1 MAYDSDNDSAGDV
14 EVIFAL
20 HEAIEQGD
28 VEALRAHLAKKQA
41 GATSSSSAALQS
53 SGAGQLSGALE
64 GDDDDESDGDF
75 DPSKR
80 QTMSAGVND
89 RDWLSMT
96 PLHLALLLERL
107 DCAQVCIQNGA
118 RTASTIEGMPMLNFL
133 FQVVQRDASSD
144 FLQAA
149 LQLLLGANTPV
160 SAVSDLGC
168 TTLMAAAALDKPD
181 VLQQLQQVFKQQLT
195 AEQEDMA
202 ALLAARAAEGLQPI
216 GDGEALAAASS
227 APTPEKMQATATA
240 WVNAQ
245 DASQQTALHYAAT
258 VGAADSIS
266 ALLALGAEVTLAD
279 AEGNTAAH
287 VAAAN
292 GFKQLLPLLKCEGAV
307 NLYGRV
313 PAAELLAVDSSLP
326 STLLVTHADCLQ
338 HHTAPFPIQRHGEDP
353 PPENVWRLKTLVDSK
368 FGVLRRAAFKSCSWL
383 TDAAAANMSQILRVH
398 EYSYVRKL
406 LRVCGT
412 VQNTPEP
419 GKHDIAHVDPD
430 TAVSR
435 GSFDAAAAAAG
446 AAIAAVD
453 AVAAGKARNA
463 FCAVRPPGHHSGPY
477 GKVVNDNDPS
487 GSHGFCLLNNIAIA
501 AAHARAA
508 YHSGAPHGP
517 PIRRTVIVDFDVH
530 HGNGTEA
537 CVKNL
542 VPSSIMHDMALPF
555 ANIMVGT
562 DSYKPWVDG
571 QDGENTMFVSSHGF
585 GKRDPRHTGVPQ
597 AAWFY
602 SGSGSNQGH
611 SGLDYASPWGETGGD
626 AAHRQSKEGGYGDD
640 DDVTEL
646 YEPSVT
652 KPQLI
657 NIAVPFGCPVSRWR
671 RVLAQDVLPA
681 IKAFNPDMIFI
692 SAGFDAHYRDELN
705 LGYVGLS
712 EADYSWITRKLV
724 QIANDCC
731 DGRIVSVLEGG
742 YRIQGAVAGA
752 FASSTAAHVSEL
764 CRGTSSGFDA
774 QATQA
779 DVAAWINKYEMDRP
793 TESAVA
799 AVEVASAV
807 AAPAAVVTA
816 PAATAPAPAAVQRV
830 AVPPVPEAD
839 ASGSGRRSKRSRE
852 PVDWVALDKA
862 MRQEEAA
869 AKAAPPAPAAVA
881 AVPAA
886 AAAVGAAPAPEAKA
900 SSSRASSSSAA
911 AEDSVETS
919 SKRSRRSRRGDS
931 SPAAELPDI
940 PRLPDGS
947 VDYAALAAQDD
958 ASGLPGEEDE
968 AEFDI
973 SEEEEEDEAADE
985 SDADE

>member
-14 EVIFAL
+14 QVTFAL

-28 VEALRAHLAKKQA
+28 IEALRSHLAKKTA
-41 GATSSSSAALQS
+41 STAASGSAALQS
-53 SGAGQLSGALE
+53 ADAGQPAAALD
-64 GDDDDESDGDF
+64 GDDDDESDDDF
-75 DPSKR
+75 DPTKQ
-80 QTMSAGVND
+80 QTISAGIND
-89 RDWLSMT
+89 RDWLSMA
-96 PLHLALLLERL
+96 PLHLALLLQKL
-107 DCAQVCIQNGA
+107 DCAEVCIQNGA
-118 RTASTIEGMPMLNFL
+118 RLTSSIEGMPLLNYL
-133 FQVVQRDASSD
+133 FQVAQQEPQSD
-144 FLQAA
+144 FVSKA
-149 LQLLLGANTPV
+149 LQLLLSSNAPV
-160 SAVSDLGC
+160 AAVSDMGV
-168 TTLMAAAALDKPD
+168 TTLMAATALDKPA
-181 VLQQLQQVFKQQLT
+181 VLQQLLQAFKQQLSQ
-195 AEQEDMA
+195 EQDDIA
-202 ALLAARAAEGLQPI
+202 ALLAARSAEGLAALA
-216 GDGEALAAASS
+216 GEEAAASA
-227 APTPEKMQATATA
+227 APLTAEDTEA
-240 WVNAQ
+240 ASKQWVNAR
-245 DASQQTALHYAAT
+245 DSSQQTALHHAAAA
-258 VGAADSIS
+258 GAAGSVS
-266 ALLALGAEVTLAD
+266 ALLAMGADPAAVD

-287 VAAAN
+287 VAATS
-292 GFKQLLPLLKCEGAV
+292 GFKGLLPALKCEDVV
-307 NLYGRV
+307 NLYGRT
-313 PAAELLAVDSSLP
+313 PAGEVLAQDEALG

-383 TDAAAANMSQILRVH
+383 TDAAAANMAQILRVH
-398 EYSYVRKL
+398 EYSYVRRL

-412 VQNTPEP
+412 VDDTQEP

-435 GSFDAAAAAAG
+435 ASFAAATAAAG
-446 AAIAAVD
+446 GAIAAVD
-453 AVAAGKARNA
+453 AVASGTARNA

-477 GKVVNDNDPS
+477 GKVVNDNDPN
-487 GSHGFCLLNNIAIA
+487 GSHGFCLLNNVAIA
-501 AAHARAA
+501 AAHARAT
-508 YHSGAPHGP
+508 YHKGAPKGA

-542 VPSSIMHDMALPF
+542 VPSSVMHDMALPF
-555 ANIMVGT
+555 ANLMVGT

-571 QDGENTMFVSSHGF
+571 SDGENTMFVSSHGF
-585 GKRDPRHTGVPQ
+585 GKRDPRHTGIPQ

-626 AAHRQSKEGGYGDD
+626 AAQRQAKEGGYGDD

-652 KPQLI
+652 KPHLI

-692 SAGFDAHYRDELN
+692 SAGFDAHFRDELN

-752 FASSTAAHVSEL
+752 FASSTAAHVAEL
-764 CRGTSSGFDA
+764 CKGTASGFDA
-774 QATQA
+774 AATQA
-779 DVAAWINKYEMDRP
+779 DVEAWIEKYEGEKP
-793 TESAVA
+793 SAAGQQEAAAGLSTEAAVA
-799 AVEVASAV
+799 AAPVAATPV
-807 AAPAAVVTA
+807 PAAAAAAAPAA
-816 PAATAPAPAAVQRV
+816 AA
-830 AVPPVPEAD
+830 E
-839 ASGSGRRSKRSRE
+839 GGGGRRSKRSRE

-862 MRQEEAA
+862 MREEEAA
-869 AKAAPPAPAAVA
+869 AKGKGA
-881 AVPAA
+881 
-886 AAAVGAAPAPEAKA
+886 AAPAPKSAPAPAPVAAPAPTPAPAPAPTAAPKA
-900 SSSRASSSSAA
+900 SSSASSSSAA
-911 AEDSVETS
+911 PEVSVESS

-931 SPAAELPDI
+931 APAAALPEI

-973 SEEEEEDEAADE
+973 SEEEEEEEAAMDSDE
-985 SDADE
+985 